1 MHSSGLLVEQS
12 HDPFFQS
19 EHAPAPGQRFVR
31 FRITLACVYSKRL
44 QFLPLCLVSR
54 LSAMGTKESRNRM
67 SRTIEGASSTQSF
80 RKQSF
85 SQIANRNNSRRIN
98 DLDCLRRWPCKRKRC
113 FLYSR
118 VYLNATP
125 GEVCASNLVRRRLNE
140 IAPPGRL

>member
-1 MHSSGLLVEQS
+1 MHSSDLLVEQS

-44 QFLPLCLVSR
+44 QFLPLCLLSR

-67 SRTIEGASSTQSF
+67 SRTIEGASSTP
-80 RKQSF
+80 
-85 SQIANRNNSRRIN
+85 QIANRNNSWRIN

-125 GEVCASNLVRRRLNE
+125 GEVCASNLVPRRLNE